1 MTKTQI
7 DRLTYIINAAA
18 IEVHKALGPGLL
30 ESVYHKC
37 LKHELTLK
45 KINFESELIVSV
57 HYKGIEV
64 EAQLRCD
71 LFVEKSI
78 VVELKSCEKIIPI
91 HEAQTLTYM
100 QLLNAPK
107 GIIFNFNVTNL
118 FHHGQKTLVNEYY
131 RNLSS

>member
-45 KINFESELIVSV
+45 KINFESELIVSI

-64 EAQLRCD
+64 ATQLRCD
-71 LFVEKSI
+71 LFIEKCI

-107 GIIFNFNVTNL
+107 GIIYNFNVTNL

-131 RNLSS
+131 RNLPS